1 MTKML
6 NILLHKEVLTSVRK
20 EIQLKMDQVPDKAI
34 HKRYSTKHVCRDAD
48 RQTRKCLSLPV
59 MEKWAVQF

>member
-34 HKRYSTKHVCRDAD
+34 HKRIPQSMCVEMQTDRHVNVYPY
-48 RQTRKCLSLPV
+48 Q
-59 MEKWAVQF
+59 

>member
-34 HKRYSTKHVCRDAD
+34 HKRIPQSLCVEMQTDRHVNVYPY
-48 RQTRKCLSLPV
+48 Q
-59 MEKWAVQF
+59 